1 MIALSPH
8 LPRDNHAILGN
19 EPIRE
24 DEQQCAGIES
34 LDMFF

>member
-1 MIALSPH
+1 MIGLSPH
-8 LPRDNHAILGN
+8 LPREDHAILGN
-19 EPIRE
+19 EPMHE